1 MAETLSESGTDA
13 AQALAPVIAQGWSLA
28 TALSLLAWFVFAPQC
43 LATLA
48 AVKRET
54 GGWKMPLVMAGYLFA
69 LAYAASFVTYRVVLA
84 LGAG

>member
-1 MAETLSESGTDA
+1 MPPEP
-13 AQALAPVIAQGWSLA
+13 ALKRSTNGRPP

-69 LAYAASFVTYRVVLA
+69 LAYATSFVTYRVALA
-84 LGAG
+84 YWQRWKLCGNVSTY